1 MFNGKTKSENSKKG
15 GDISPNALNLISNGS
30 IIRGEVNAAG
40 DMRVDGQIFGKIVS
54 KAKIVIGETGKVEG
68 NINCLNA
75 DISGHVN
82 GDIYIG
88 ELLTLK
94 STARITGD
102 IVTKKLVIE
111 AGADFNGQCQMGEH
125 AKGKQERTEHEPATR
140 KIFQEA

>member
-1 MFNGKTKSENSKKG
+1 MFNGKTKNENGKKG
-15 GDISPNALNLISNGS
+15 SEISPNALNLISNGS
-30 IIRGEVNAAG
+30 IIRGEVSAAG
-40 DMRVDGQIFGKIVS
+40 DMRVDGQIFGKISS

-68 NINCLNA
+68 NINCQNA

-111 AGADFNGQCQMGEH
+111 AGADFNGQCQMGEN
-125 AKGKQERTEHEPATR
+125 AKAKQERPEHEPATR